1 MSAADVEAAVRQF
14 MGTVDQSGHLFRR
27 DKAGIRYAIVHPI
40 LWALGWSTWLPWEYQ
55 PDYNLGR
62 RGRVDYALFD
72 GNGNLAVLIE
82 VHDARPRLR
91 RDRIPAVEPHPR
103 HDTRG
108 GRPDLRVLLG
118 GLPPEH
124 QGPQHC
130 PPARGGTGSGPRRAR
145 RISARC

>member
-14 MGTVDQSGHLFRR
+14 MGTLDQSGHLFRR

-72 GNGNLAVLIE
+72 GRQRQPCCF
-82 VHDARPRLR
+82 D
-91 RDRIPAVEPHPR
+91 
-103 HDTRG
+103 
-108 GRPDLRVLLG
+108 
-118 GLPPEH
+118 
-124 QGPQHC
+124 
-130 PPARGGTGSGPRRAR
+130 
-145 RISARC
+145 